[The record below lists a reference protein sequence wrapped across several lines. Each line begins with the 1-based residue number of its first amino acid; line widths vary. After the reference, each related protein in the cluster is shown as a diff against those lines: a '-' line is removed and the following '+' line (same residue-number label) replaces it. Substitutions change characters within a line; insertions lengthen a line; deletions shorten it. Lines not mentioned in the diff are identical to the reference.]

1 MINVSDS
8 FKAAAVAP
16 VKRVSA
22 SIVIDPFGGS
32 PTTITDAD
40 NLVSFTIESTG
51 ELFGS
56 VATVATVKLLGS
68 DYDLVGKTIGII
80 YSLAVGNDAYEQI
93 HYGYFLVTE
102 APIKKG
108 AETTTIKALGKMS
121 EMQETAFKGVALI
134 FNL

>member
-22 SIVIDPFGGS
+22 SIVIDPSGDS

-40 NLVSFTIESTG
+40 NLVSFSIESTG

-68 DYDLVGKTIGII
+68 DYD
-80 YSLAVGNDAYEQI
+80 
-93 HYGYFLVTE
+93 
-102 APIKKG
+102 
-108 AETTTIKALGKMS
+108 
-121 EMQETAFKGVALI
+121 
-134 FNL
+134 